1 MSSQLADVLPCG
13 PVFILKP
20 SPALGF
26 VVSTTCKPCEGVLD
40 MKMPEKNPDLWAAL
54 IAWLSIHA
62 PSVYAFLLSVTIAV
76 VRVIYGGGTSRQMIL
91 EGIMCGLA
99 TLTLVP
105 LLQVVGLPQSMAT
118 FAGGLVG
125 FIGVEKLR
133 DIAIRFGEKRAGL

>member
-1 MSSQLADVLPCG
+1 
-13 PVFILKP
+13 
-20 SPALGF
+20 
-26 VVSTTCKPCEGVLD
+26 

-54 IAWLSIHA
+54 IAWLSMHA

-76 VRVIYGGGTSRQMIL
+76 VRVIYGGGTSRQMVL
-91 EGIMCGLA
+91 EGVMCGLA

>member
-1 MSSQLADVLPCG
+1 
-13 PVFILKP
+13 
-20 SPALGF
+20 
-26 VVSTTCKPCEGVLD
+26 

-105 LLQVVGLPQSMAT
+105 LLQVIGLPESMAT

>member
-1 MSSQLADVLPCG
+1 
-13 PVFILKP
+13 
-20 SPALGF
+20 
-26 VVSTTCKPCEGVLD
+26 
-40 MKMPEKNPDLWAAL
+40 MPEKNPDLWAAL
-54 IAWLSIHA
+54 ISWLSIHA

-91 EGIMCGLA
+91 EGVMCGLA

>member
-1 MSSQLADVLPCG
+1 
-13 PVFILKP
+13 
-20 SPALGF
+20 
-26 VVSTTCKPCEGVLD
+26 

>member
-1 MSSQLADVLPCG
+1 
-13 PVFILKP
+13 
-20 SPALGF
+20 
-26 VVSTTCKPCEGVLD
+26 

-76 VRVIYGGGTSRQMIL
+76 VRVIYGGGTSRQMVL
-91 EGIMCGLA
+91 EGVMCGLA

>member
-1 MSSQLADVLPCG
+1 
-13 PVFILKP
+13 
-20 SPALGF
+20 
-26 VVSTTCKPCEGVLD
+26 

-76 VRVIYGGGTSRQMIL
+76 VRVIYGGGTSRQMVL

-105 LLQVVGLPQSMAT
+105 LLQVIGLPESMAT

-133 DIAIRFGEKRAGL
+133 DIAIRFGEKRAGV

>member
-1 MSSQLADVLPCG
+1 
-13 PVFILKP
+13 
-20 SPALGF
+20 
-26 VVSTTCKPCEGVLD
+26 
-40 MKMPEKNPDLWAAL
+40 MPEKNPDLWAAL

>member
-1 MSSQLADVLPCG
+1 
-13 PVFILKP
+13 
-20 SPALGF
+20 
-26 VVSTTCKPCEGVLD
+26 

-76 VRVIYGGGTSRQMIL
+76 VRVIYGGGTSRQMVL

-105 LLQVVGLPQSMAT
+105 LLQVIGLPESMAT

>member
-1 MSSQLADVLPCG
+1 
-13 PVFILKP
+13 
-20 SPALGF
+20 
-26 VVSTTCKPCEGVLD
+26 

-133 DIAIRFGEKRAGL
+133 DIAVRFGERKAGL

>member
-1 MSSQLADVLPCG
+1 
-13 PVFILKP
+13 
-20 SPALGF
+20 
-26 VVSTTCKPCEGVLD
+26 
-40 MKMPEKNPDLWAAL
+40 MKMPEKSPDLWAAL
-54 IAWLSIHA
+54 LAWLSIHA

-76 VRVIYGGGTSRQMIL
+76 VRVIYGGGTSRQMVL

-105 LLQVVGLPQSMAT
+105 LLQVIGLPESMAT